1 MEFHISKQA
10 RDRYQLDDSL
20 FSFNGNV
27 IFANFHAVRL
37 FVQKIN
43 QKRDLVNYPERAVQ
57 AGQINALGLIDEI
70 FHYVIHLYQQQKRPG
85 LMTDALAWL
94 DEKIGEEIVDKT
106 LLEFINQFPPVEV
119 YRRSLTA
126 SQFLSDETDGV
137 SNRETVLEEMLLLWV
152 TNRNPAAE
160 SYRELFNDETLTR
173 ETGYHKILQEL
184 YPYFQLQPRFGPDQQ
199 NLIDMLR
206 APAAAVP
213 NSLSGQLE
221 FIRERW
227 AELLGSY
234 LYRLLSSLDL
244 IKEESKMGFTGPGI
258 IPIPVYD
265 RAQQTALGEVEAFSP
280 DRDWMPNVVIMA
292 KNTYVW
298 LNQLSRIYQREI
310 RRLDQIPD
318 EELDRLVRMGF
329 TGLWLIGLWERSA
342 ASANIKQLCGN
353 PDAIASAY
361 SLSDY
366 AIAADLGGDA
376 AYQNLR
382 DRAWQRGIR
391 LASDMVPN
399 HMGIDSSWV
408 VNHPDWFISL
418 PYSPYPAYSFNG
430 PNLSPIDSLG
440 IYLEDHYFD
449 RSDAAVVFKRV
460 DFQNGDTRFIYHGND
475 GTSMPWNDTAQLDYL
490 NPKVREAV
498 IQTILSVAR
507 RFPIIRFDA
516 AMTLAKMHYQRLW
529 YPEPGSG
536 GAIPSRSD
544 YALPRARFDEAMP
557 VEFWREV
564 VDRCAIE
571 APDTLLLAEAFWM
584 MEGYFVRTLGMHR
597 VYNSAFMN
605 MLRNEENDRY
615 RQLIKNTLE
624 FDPEILKRY
633 VNFMNNPDERT
644 AVDQFGKGD
653 KYFGICILM
662 ATMPGLPMF
671 GHGQIE
677 GFAEKYGMEFRRPM
691 WDEQAD
697 PYLVSR
703 HEREISPLLHNR
715 SLYAGVENFLMYDFY
730 TTEGQVDENVFA
742 YSNRRGEDFSLVVY
756 HNKYGQTSGWV
767 KTSCAYLKKSGN
779 EKNLIQQT
787 FGDALRLHPSDETFL
802 IYRDLINGLEY
813 IHPTRL
819 VADQGLRFD
828 LGAYKYQVLVDFRE
842 VQEDAYQS
850 YHHLCQLLNGRGVP
864 SIEGALREVLLQPVQ
879 NPFRQIANAG
889 YFYYLLSARLSPDQ
903 TQIIPGLLTEA
914 QEKMD
919 GLLNGIEFFSGYR
932 ANRDAVLVE
941 VRSSLEA
948 LVSIPI
954 FEQRYPMPG
963 SKSYPAALE
972 QIRESLENQPAHWPI
987 LLGWVFTRS
996 LGKLTGQTSPE
1007 VQSQA
1012 WLDEWGFVRLLQK
1025 AYQDL
1030 GYAEDAAWKMS
1041 RTVHLLIGRQGWL
1054 EKMRDRP
1061 LREILEQ
1068 WLSIGEIQ
1076 QFLGVNRYQDILW
1089 FNQEALKEF
1098 CDWLLTITL
1107 LTSAADIHGGTSGII
1122 ENMLGAY
1129 DIVSVLQDAATESN
1143 YQLSKLLKALE

>member
-1 MEFHISKQA
+1 MEFHISRQA

-20 FSFNGNV
+20 FSFNGSI

-70 FHYVIHLYQQQKRPG
+70 FHFVLHLYLQEKRPD
-85 LMTDALAWL
+85 LLSDAAAWL
-94 DEKIGEEIVDKT
+94 DEKIGPEIVDKA
-106 LLEFINQFPPVEV
+106 LLEFTNQFPPVDV
-119 YRRSLTA
+119 YRRALTA
-126 SQFLSDETDGV
+126 EQFLADENEGTA
-137 SNRETVLEEMLLLWV
+137 NREAALEEMIILWI

-160 SYRELFNDETLTR
+160 PYRELFNDETLTR

-184 YPYFQLQPRFGPDQQ
+184 YSFFQLQPRFGPDQQ

-206 APAAAVP
+206 APAVAVP
-213 NSLSGQLE
+213 NSLNGQLE

-244 IKEESKMGFTGPGI
+244 IKEETKMGFTGPGPV
-258 IPIPVYD
+258 PIPVYD
-265 RAQQTALGEVEAFSP
+265 RAQQSSLGEVEAFSP

-298 LNQLSRIYQREI
+298 LDQLSRTYQQEI

-318 EELDRLVRMGF
+318 EELDRLARSGF

-342 ASANIKQLCGN
+342 ASARIKQLCGN

-366 AIAADLGGDA
+366 SIAADLGGDA

-382 DRAWQRGIR
+382 DRAWRRGIR

-399 HMGIDSSWV
+399 HMGVDSSWV
-408 VNHPDWFISL
+408 INHPDWFVSL
-418 PYSPYPAYSFNG
+418 PYSPYPSYSFNG
-430 PNLSPIDSLG
+430 PNLSSVEHLG
-440 IYLEDHYFD
+440 LYLEDHYFD

-460 DFQNGDTRFIYHGND
+460 DFQSGDTRFIYHGND

-544 YALPRARFDEAMP
+544 YALPRNRFDEAMP

-564 VDRCAIE
+564 VDRCAVE

-662 ATMPGLPMF
+662 STMPGLPMF

-677 GFAEKYGMEFRRPM
+677 GFAEKYGMEFRRAM

-703 HEREISPLLHNR
+703 HEREISPLLHKR
-715 SLYAGVENFLMYDFY
+715 SLFAGVENFLLYDFF
-730 TTEGQVDENVFA
+730 TSQGQVDENVFA
-742 YSNRRGEDFSLVVY
+742 YSNRRGDDFALVVY
-756 HNKYGQTSGWV
+756 HNKFAQTAGWI
-767 KTSCAYLKKSGN
+767 KSSCTYLKKSEG
-779 EKNLIQQT
+779 EKRMTRQT
-787 FGDALRLHPSDETFL
+787 LGEALQLHPSSETYLVF
-802 IYRDLINGLEY
+802 RDLISGLEF
-813 IHPTRL
+813 IHPTRQ
-819 VADQGLRFD
+819 VAEQGLHFD
-828 LGAYKYQVLVDFRE
+828 LGAYKYQIFVDFRE

-850 YHHLCQLLNGRGVP
+850 YQHLCQLLNGRGVP
-864 SIEGALREVLLQPVQ
+864 SVEGALREVLLQPVQ

-889 YFYYLLSARLSPDQ
+889 YFNYLLAARLSPEQD
-903 TQIIPGLLTEA
+903 QIIPGLLPEA
-914 QEKMD
+914 QEKTA
-919 GLLNGIEFFSGYR
+919 GLINGIEFFAGYR

-941 VRSSLEA
+941 TRAGLEA
-948 LVSIPI
+948 LLSIPI
-954 FEQRYPMPG
+954 FEQRYPLPG
-963 SKSYPAALE
+963 SRTYPTALA
-972 QIRESLENQPAHWPI
+972 QICESLEKHPDRWPI
-987 LLGWVFTRS
+987 LIGWVFTRS
-996 LGKLTGQTSPE
+996 LGRLTGQPVPE
-1007 VQSQA
+1007 YQSQA
-1012 WLDEWGFVRLLQK
+1012 WMDEWGLARLLQK
-1025 AYQDL
+1025 TYQEL
-1030 GYAEDAAWKMS
+1030 GYSEETAWKMS
-1041 RTVHLLIGRQGWL
+1041 RTVHLLNGRQGWF

-1061 LREILEQ
+1061 LREVLEQ

-1089 FNQEALKEF
+1089 FNQQALEEF
-1098 CDWLLTITL
+1098 CDWLLTLTL
-1107 LTSAADIHGGTSGII
+1107 LTSAADVRGGSAGIV

-1129 DIVSVLQDAATESN
+1129 DIVSVLQEAAADSQ
-1143 YQLSKLLKALE
+1143 YQLSRLLKALE